1 MNQPTTTNSLLER
14 CVIWV
19 GAAALIL
26 LGLLICASVV
36 LRLTGSVIKGNSE
49 IGEMLIIIVAS
60 TALVAAT
67 LTSAHPYV
75 HMLVDK
81 IATRW
86 RYRLAAVI
94 AAIGAVFWSVVA
106 WMNGKIA
113 IENAALI
120 EETELL
126 RISLTPFRTI
136 WIISLLL
143 VAAVLVA
150 GVVQSLRASNEV
162 IDESREP

>member
-1 MNQPTTTNSLLER
+1 MNQPSSTNSPLER
-14 CVIWV
+14 CIVWV
-19 GAAALIL
+19 GAIALIS

-36 LRLTGSVIKGNSE
+36 LRTTGSVIKGNSE

-60 TALVAAT
+60 TALVVAT
-67 LTSAHPYV
+67 FSSAHPYV

-81 IATRW
+81 ITPRW

-94 AAIGAVFWSVVA
+94 AAIGAVFWSVTA
-106 WMNGKIA
+106 WMNGKVT

-126 RISLTPFRTI
+126 RISLTPFRTF
-136 WIISLLL
+136 WVLALLL
-143 VAAVLVA
+143 VAAVLTLRA
-150 GVVQSLRASNEV
+150 LQSLRDSNKS
-162 IDESREP
+162 DELREP